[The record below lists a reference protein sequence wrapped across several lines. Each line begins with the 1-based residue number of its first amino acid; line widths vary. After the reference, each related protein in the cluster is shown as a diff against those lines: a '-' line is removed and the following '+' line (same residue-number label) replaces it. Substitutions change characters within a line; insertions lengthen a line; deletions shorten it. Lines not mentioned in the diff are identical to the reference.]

1 MAQLITIKLSRYDA
15 TPWGFRLQGGK
26 DFGTPLVIQK
36 VNGGSLAEKAG
47 LQVGDA
53 LIKVNNTDVS
63 NMKHKD
69 AQDVIVRAGNSYE
82 FTVQRGG
89 VATSTWKPSVTP
101 VGHVPS
107 PTGIR
112 TPSPALVT
120 KTSLAYKGPPPSLI
134 GSAHNVSP
142 HPFSPSVNGHDGKHL
157 VNKQYNSPVGIYS
170 EESIAET
177 LSAQAE
183 VLAGGVLGVNF
194 KKNEKNYQPNSSE
207 VLKMVQEADQ
217 EPKSP
222 EPDENRPHAPF
233 GSHSASSSVTRHVQA
248 PTTNPNTTPTSLP
261 PGQNIC
267 ADCERL
273 IVGVFVRIKEK
284 NLHVECFKCATCGT
298 SLKNV
303 GYYNINNK
311 LYCDVHA
318 KLVAR
323 QNPPGPGLEPVTV
336 PYGKK
341 PPANTISAALTS
353 HTTAPKSPVSAPK
366 SPILAPSYQAPPSL
380 PPYSP
385 SPTSFS
391 GPKPFG
397 APSNTKS
404 TSGVNIGSPYSPI
417 KPAQNVQAPFPP
429 KPPQFNT
436 FPKHNTPFKDLDPDK
451 SNPLPSPSEEIKS
464 PIINGQIIGNN
475 GNSAFAP
482 VTKTQVEPKSDEI
495 VEETLSPDKKALA
508 KLTETIGSTCLLKS
522 IIEAEN
528 RCSTPV
534 MGKPIKEE
542 RLSPPAP
549 RREDQGIFDYA
560 SKMRP
565 YYTRA
570 SPVPHAEGF
579 PPSNEVPHGP
589 KSLLPPASLLRSIS
603 PDVTLS
609 FPPVF
614 PVLPA
619 KPRSRC
625 TSPVPVGREPT
636 HHVEPTP
643 PTPSAPT
650 ISQPTPEERKYPISE
665 PVAIPSI
672 TFASEHVTDLP
683 RYYDTPGL
691 LAQAMTTAPITPFNP
706 VPFPEPIEI
715 PSMKPLP
722 PETKPA
728 FIRPESPMLNA
739 LTVAPD
745 RCYSPLPSI
754 TKPLESLTAL
764 SDVNKPIN
772 LLLGDKEPEIPKREP
787 CKSMLSAL
795 TIAPERP
802 YSPIP
807 APPPPAPTPV
817 VHVITDAPFETY
829 VPKLP
834 GGQQPAKRTDTPKKP
849 DAAREVDPSNPQ
861 SFPLTSSGLHV
872 PASIPHY
879 QEHIDEEDI
888 HTKLR
893 NSPLLIKSVAQESL
907 SIQSKIMNILSQQE
921 TVGAKTVAISAE
933 PLKSSALEFLKPK
946 DDITKIIP
954 TLGYKPN
961 SLMDSNK
968 SSSQTQAEGTQIVHE
983 EKRETVQ
990 SKTCEIVTQKSS
1002 FEQYESKQEKVC
1014 QKICQPECQK
1024 ICQAECQKTTKCN
1037 VEAPPK
1043 VECKSV
1049 FQPKVK
1055 FESQTSFDPKPKLVS
1070 PPAADNPTS
1079 TAPTVSLLSMKLSSL
1094 IPSMPQP
1101 NPSSLPS
1108 NTGSG
1113 AGGKGAT
1120 SGQTTAPRRGRGVL
1134 KPQNLAP
1141 GARVPSCGQCS
1152 MLIRGPFITALGK
1165 NWCPDHFTCVRPQCK
1180 RPLQD
1185 IGFVEEDSGLYCEYC
1200 FEQFLAPNCHKC
1212 SQKIKG
1218 DCLNAIGRHYH
1229 PECFTCAYCGKL
1241 FGNNPFFLEEG
1252 LPYCENDW
1260 NDLFTTKC
1268 FACGFPIEAGD
1279 RWVEALSNNYHSLCF
1294 NCSVPS
1300 CKKNLEGQSFF
1311 AKAGRP
1317 FCKAHAR

>member
-1 MAQLITIKLSRYDA
+1 MAQLITIKLSRYDS

-63 NMKHKD
+63 GLKHKD
-69 AQDVIVRAGNSYE
+69 AQDVIVRSGNSFE
-82 FTVQRGG
+82 FTIQRGG
-89 VATSTWKPSVTP
+89 VVTTTWKPSVTP

-107 PTGIR
+107 PAGVKSPT
-112 TPSPALVT
+112 PALVT
-120 KTSLAYKGPPPSLI
+120 KTSLAYKGPPPTKI

-142 HPFSPSVNGHDGKHL
+142 HPFSSSVNGHDGKQL

-194 KKNEKNYQPNSSE
+194 KKNEKNYTPANSE

-217 EPKSP
+217 EPRSP
-222 EPDENRPHAPF
+222 EPDENRNSLPPL
-233 GSHSASSSVTRHVQA
+233 GNSISSPTSGVRHVQA
-248 PTTNPNTTPTSLP
+248 PTTPASLP

-273 IVGVFVRIKEK
+273 IVGVFVRIKDK

-318 KLVAR
+318 KMVAR

-336 PYGKK
+336 PFGKK
-341 PPANTISAALTS
+341 PPANTISAALTT
-353 HTTAPKSPVSAPK
+353 HTTAPKSPVSPT
-366 SPILAPSYQAPPSL
+366 YQAPSSL

-385 SPTSFS
+385 SSPALS
-391 GPKPFG
+391 GAKPYG
-397 APSNTKS
+397 TQNTIKS
-404 TSGVNIGSPYSPI
+404 TSGVNFGSPIKPVQSPYSPKPVQNTYSPKPI
-417 KPAQNVQAPFPP
+417 QNTYSPKPAQSPLP
-429 KPPQFNT
+429 KPKNV
-436 FPKHNTPFKDLDPDK
+436 FK
-451 SNPLPSPSEEIKS
+451 EEIKS
-464 PIINGQIIGNN
+464 SISNGQTIGNN
-475 GNSAFAP
+475 TNSAFAP
-482 VTKTQVEPKSDEI
+482 VTKSQTETKLNDVSPK
-495 VEETLSPDKKALA
+495 VEELSPDKKALA

-522 IIEAEN
+522 IIEAEK
-528 RCSTPV
+528 RPSTPV
-534 MGKPIKEE
+534 SKPEKKEE
-542 RLSPPAP
+542 VFLPPAP

-560 SKMRP
+560 ANMRP
-565 YYTRA
+565 YYTRS
-570 SPVPHAEGF
+570 SPVPHAEVL
-579 PPSNEVPHGP
+579 PSPHQVPHDTR
-589 KSLLPPASLLRSIS
+589 SLLPPASLVRPLS
-603 PDVTLS
+603 PDVTIS

-614 PVLPA
+614 PVLPG

-625 TSPVPVGREPT
+625 TSP
-636 HHVEPTP
+636 TP
-643 PTPSAPT
+643 AQNVS
-650 ISQPTPEERKYPISE
+650 SQSE
-665 PVAIPSI
+665 PKVETTPTKAPPALTRSPPKESKENYNELENIPAITVAP
-672 TFASEHVTDLP
+672 EHVYELP
-683 RYYDTPGL
+683 KYHETPGL
-691 LAQAMTTAPITPFNP
+691 MAQAMTTAPITPFNP

-722 PETKPA
+722 PETKPVL
-728 FIRPESPMLNA
+728 IRPESPMLNA

-745 RCYSPLPSI
+745 RSYSPLPSV
-754 TKPLESLTAL
+754 TKPLDTLTKL
-764 SDVNKPIN
+764 TDINKPVNI
-772 LLLGDKEPEIPKREP
+772 LLGDKEEKPKKEP
-787 CKSMLSAL
+787 PCYSMLSAL
-795 TIAPERP
+795 TIASDRP
-802 YSPIP
+802 YSPLP

-829 VPKLP
+829 VPKIP
-834 GGQQPAKRTDTPKKP
+834 GSQQADSKSQAKGSDKIHKSGDEIGGDITH
-849 DAAREVDPSNPQ
+849 SHQ
-861 SFPLTSSGLHV
+861 FPLTSSGLHI
-872 PASIPHY
+872 PATIPHY
-879 QEHIDEEDI
+879 QEHIDECDI

-893 NSPLLIKSVAQESL
+893 NSPLLIKTAAQESV

-921 TVGAKTVAISAE
+921 TSSVKTTAISAE
-933 PLKSSALEFLKPK
+933 PLKSSALDFLKQK
-946 DDITKIIP
+946 DDTAKIIP

-961 SLMDSNK
+961 SLLDSTK
-968 SSSQTQAEGTQIVHE
+968 SITQTTQKEGTQIVHE
-983 EKRETVQ
+983 EISATV
-990 SKTCEIVTQKSS
+990 SEKTSSSITKSS
-1002 FEQYESKQEKVC
+1002 YEQVESSTQLTQEKVC
-1014 QKICQPECQK
+1014 QQVCQSQCPPSQCLKTKQTIQESVQK
-1024 ICQAECQKTTKCN
+1024 SE
-1037 VEAPPK
+1037 PK
-1043 VECKSV
+1043 PIFE
-1049 FQPKVK
+1049 PKVK
-1055 FESQTSFDPKPKLVS
+1055 FERQNTFEPKSDVITPKY
-1070 PPAADNPTS
+1070 NGNTTS
-1079 TAPTVSLLSMKLSSL
+1079 TAPTVSSELSRKLSSL
-1094 IPSMPQP
+1094 IPSMPSDP

-1113 AGGKGAT
+1113 AGGKGGS
-1120 SGQTTAPRRGRGVL
+1120 SGLTTAPRRGRGVL
-1134 KPQNLAP
+1134 NPQNLAP
-1141 GARVPSCGQCS
+1141 GARVPLCGQCYQQ
-1152 MLIRGPFITALGK
+1152 IRGPFITALGK
-1165 NWCPDHFTCVRPQCK
+1165 IWCPDHFLCVRPQCK

-1185 IGFVEEDSGLYCEYC
+1185 IGFVEEDSGLYCEFC
-1200 FEQFLAPNCHKC
+1200 FEQYLAPVCHKC
-1212 SQKIKG
+1212 SHKIKG
-1218 DCLNAIGRHYH
+1218 DCLNAIGKHYH

-1279 RWVEALSNNYHSLCF
+1279 RWVEALNNNYHSLCF